1 MGTQVHQLKPLRD
14 VVQGPHP
21 SRLRLLAPIRYLS
34 IQHPEK
40 TKYDFALPLVF
51 GVIAWAIYWLLNPKP
66 PLFGDDG
73 LLRFTRDLLIM
84 AVPFMIGA
92 LAAVAMG
99 SPGEHMDTR
108 PRGVDLRLDGRTL
121 TLRQFVCYL
130 LGYLSFV
137 GLITLGASVAAAL
150 MHNTVVHWLVQSPKW
165 LLLLKA
171 FGTLVLSVMLSALT
185 ITVFWGLYFLT
196 DIVNDAD

>member
-14 VVQGPHP
+14 VVHGRPP
-21 SRLRLLAPIRYLS
+21 SRLRLLAPVRYLA
-34 IQHPEK
+34 IQHAEK
-40 TKYDFALPLVF
+40 TKYDFVFPLIL
-51 GVIAWAIYWLLNPKP
+51 GVVAWAVYWLLNPKP

-73 LLRFTRDLLIM
+73 LLRFTRDLLVM

-99 SPGEHMDTR
+99 SPGEHIDKR
-108 PRGVDLRLDGRTL
+108 PRGVELFLNGRTL

-137 GLITLGASVAAAL
+137 GLITLAGAVAASL
-150 MHNTVVHWLVQSPKW
+150 MHDTVVHWLAGLPKW
-165 LLLLKA
+165 LLLVKA
-171 FGTLVLSVMLSALT
+171 FGTLGLSVLLATLT
-185 ITVFWGLYFLT
+185 VTVFWGLYFLT
-196 DIVNDAD
+196 DVVNDVD